1 MNPKA
6 ILFDLVGLLVD
17 SEPLWDE
24 AKRRT
29 FAPLGIEL
37 TASMQSQTT
46 GMRQH
51 DMVDYWYRASP
62 WIGPTVSTVART
74 VIAEMRNVIDE
85 EGVVLMDGAREA
97 LTFTRGAGFVTAVVS
112 SSPFEVIETV
122 LIKADLLEAVPSFFS
137 AEDDE
142 HGKPHPAVYLRA
154 AGSLGVDP
162 QACVAVEDSV
172 HGVISGKAATM
183 SVVAVPLSAEL
194 EDRRFGVADRV
205 ISSLHSL
212 PKAVEGLQGN

>member
-6 ILFDLVGLLVD
+6 ILFDLDGLLVD

-122 LIKADLLEAVPSFFS
+122 LIK
-137 AEDDE
+137 
-142 HGKPHPAVYLRA
+142 PHPAVYLRA